1 MGKLDALDIP
11 YGSIHKIEYA
21 DLGRCL
27 DNGIS
32 CYKGVFDIQIS
43 NLFKKAGIDMLDLKA
58 TVMHELLHTCAG
70 CGNHDGK
77 WREYAALAESAY
89 HYEILG
95 FRTCQQVFLKEKEK
109 EIIHKLSCP
118 NCEGFWNIR
127 DERLWEMVVRD
138 EDYGCLWCGERC
150 MAVE

>member
-1 MGKLDALDIP
+1 MGELDALDIP

-43 NLFKKAGIDMLDLKA
+43 NLFKKAGIDILDLKA

-70 CGNHDGK
+70 CDNHNGMC
-77 WREYAALAESAY
+77 RGYAALADFCIPLWHPWIQDLSAG
-89 HYEILG
+89 I
-95 FRTCQQVFLKEKEK
+95 
-109 EIIHKLSCP
+109 P
-118 NCEGFWNIR
+118 
-127 DERLWEMVVRD
+127 ERKGVRN
-138 EDYGCLWCGERC
+138 LP
-150 MAVE
+150 